1 MMRKAVYSC
10 TLTILGFVLLL
21 PACDLTD
28 EYDITIW
35 NDTSSNLSIFLDG
48 SRLTEIAAGGRITI
62 RDVEAGDH
70 SLEAKKAG
78 VIIETISFDLDDD
91 MEWDVHTYAIRVIN
105 DTDYDISLYLD
116 GIYQYD
122 LDNWDSMTITNVL
135 PGSHTLQAKDGDFI
149 VGERNVYL
157 DSDIEWTIQAY
168 EIEII
173 NNTNNDFEFYIDGIY
188 QFDVLAWDTEIVYG
202 IPEGVHLFELRIGNV
217 VYDWVTTEVDE
228 NIVWNVY

>member
-21 PACDLTD
+21 PACDLTE

-48 SRLTEIAAGGRITI
+48 SFLTEIAAGGRITI
-62 RDVEAGDH
+62 RDVEAGNHD
-70 SLEAKKAG
+70 LEAKKAG

-91 MEWDVHTYAIRVIN
+91 IEWDVHTYNIRVIN
-105 DTDYDISLYLD
+105 DTDYDISLYID

-122 LDNWDSMTITNVL
+122 LDNWDSRTITNVL

-149 VGERNVYL
+149 VCERDVYL
-157 DSDIEWTIQAY
+157 DSDIEWTIQTY
-168 EIEII
+168 RIEII
-173 NNTNNDFEFYIDGIY
+173 NNTSNDFEFYIDEIY
-188 QFDVLAWDTEIVYG
+188 QFDVLAWETVIVSG
-202 IPEGVHLFELRIGNV
+202 VPEGIHLFELMIGNV
-217 VYDWVTTEVDE
+217 VYHWETFEVDQ
-228 NIVWNVY
+228 NRVWSVY